1 MDEKAYLELKSKEE
15 IESAASSFGKILFKK
30 PNKKGENME
39 NTDLS
44 NQTLSEKKTSEID
57 FIFNLDQNGIE
68 IPVPDASS
76 DTDGSIKGKILLD
89 QENKDEI
96 KYGLQEPPIKK
107 RYIDGPTSKVTSKT
121 ASKVLSYESKCNKK
135 LLSFNDEEDEL
146 SSKISSDEG

>member
-1 MDEKAYLELKSKEE
+1 
-15 IESAASSFGKILFKK
+15 
-30 PNKKGENME
+30 ME
-39 NTDLS
+39 NADLS

-57 FIFNLDQNGIE
+57 FIFNLDQNGVE
-68 IPVPDASS
+68 IPVPEASL
-76 DTDGSIKGKILLD
+76 DTDESIKGKILLD

-135 LLSFNDEEDEL
+135 LLSFCDEEDEL
-146 SSKISSDEG
+146 SSKNSSDEG